1 MTWAVELRETGIWF
15 FTKWNHML
23 NCSIWG
29 EDVRRVKVF
38 WGRMV
43 FKSHSTMKAEESFCN
58 NKAVLHYLAFY
69 YLELMRQKWS
79 KSICCSDLPVS
90 KKTNVYRS
98 IIQELR
104 RNINAN
110 IAPIEAPTV
119 CLKDPRQPSTL
130 PKCDV
135 ACDRLSKLG
144 QKLFSQD
151 RLYQSYCGLF
161 HFKVQSYFL
170 DVFSLASLPS
180 QPLLRFCSVQSA
192 LPDRPPRCWV

>member
-1 MTWAVELRETGIWF
+1 MQ
-15 FTKWNHML
+15 
-23 NCSIWG
+23 SG
-29 EDVRRVKVF
+29 EDHILMRWGCVF
-38 WGRMV
+38 WGKMI
-43 FKSHSTMKAEESFCN
+43 FKSHSTMKGEELFCN

-69 YLELMRQKWS
+69 YLELMRRKWS
-79 KSICCSDLPVS
+79 KSICCSDYSVR
-90 KKTNVYRS
+90 KKTNVYLS
-98 IIQELR
+98 IIRVLS

-110 IAPIEAPTV
+110 LAPIEAPTV

-144 QKLFSQD
+144 QKLLSQD
-151 RLYQSYCGLF
+151 CFISKCGLM
-161 HFKVQSYFL
+161 FL
-170 DVFSLASLPS
+170 DVFSLASLPL